1 MTETQQDTV
10 SIRGDA
16 VGPVLR
22 NAWSNF
28 PTGVTIVTS
37 HDPVSDKPKGITVN
51 SFTSVSLDPP
61 LVLVCVD
68 NRSSSCESITRSGYF
83 GVHFL
88 MSQQWETALAF
99 ARPDAPKFES
109 LSWSTSEDGVPILD
123 DFVVAMECELAD
135 QYPGGDHT
143 IMMGRVKAAHLREV
157 NEGVLGFFHGR
168 FVRLDH
174 GTKLFPE
181 VANLLALDTPRLDW

>member
-1 MTETQQDTV
+1 M
-10 SIRGDA
+10 
-16 VGPVLR
+16 
-22 NAWSNF
+22 
-28 PTGVTIVTS
+28 
-37 HDPVSDKPKGITVN
+37 N